1 MSDLKSVT
9 KSKNSKTNS
18 SSKPSVKNQ
27 SKNDKQSFRPKSEQ
41 NNKVINLKQKAMLA
55 GNHHDDTNVETYTDF
70 QISTVVHYVESES
83 QPESNFHFF
92 SYKIKISNVGN
103 TTAQLMSR
111 HWIITDG
118 HGQSEE
124 VRGPGV
130 VGLQPKIN
138 PGQSFEYESACPLN
152 TSCGTMK
159 GSYQM
164 VAEDGQSFEVEIPE
178 FYLVAPTALH

>member
-9 KSKNSKTNS
+9 KSKNSKTS
-18 SSKPSVKNQ
+18 ASSKQNVKSQNKNQ
-27 SKNDKQSFRPKSEQ
+27 KQSLNPKSEKP
-41 NNKVINLKQKAMLA
+41 NKIINLKQKAMLA
-55 GNHHDDTNVETYTDF
+55 GNHNEAENIETYIDF
-70 QISTVVHYVESES
+70 QISTTVHYVDSES

-111 HWIITDG
+111 HWVITDG
-118 HGQSEE
+118 HGQTEE

>member
-9 KSKNSKTNS
+9 KSKNNKATQSTKQA
-18 SSKPSVKNQ
+18 VKNQ
-27 SKNDKQSFRPKSEQ
+27 SKNIKNLAENSGNS
-41 NNKVINLKQKAMLA
+41 NKVLNAKQKAMIS
-55 GNHHDDTNVETYTDF
+55 GNHNESSVETYIDF
-70 QISTVVHYVESES
+70 QITTTVHYVESES

-118 HGQSEE
+118 QGQTEE

-152 TSCGTMK
+152 TSCGAMK

-178 FYLVAPTALH
+178 FYLIAPTALH